1 MRIKT
6 SVFIRLSN
14 ILKPINL
21 IINYISNFIWY
32 NYPFGYRPLGSEND
46 YLKLSQIT
54 KNQKYPEIDIYEK
67 SKGIAI
73 DKGWLDQLALKTQI
87 TIKKSKLCYAHG
99 RLLYTSLSDFLI
111 KKSKELKNEK
121 IFILE
126 TGTARGFSAV
136 CMSKALEDS
145 KKDGLI
151 ITFDVLPHSTKMF
164 WNTIDDITKGPQT
177 RSQLLD
183 DWEYLCKK
191 YILFHQGDT
200 RLELNKIY
208 LKRVHFAFL
217 DGAHTYKDV
226 MFEFNQI
233 KEKQMKGDII
243 VYDDYNEE
251 KFPGIVNA
259 VNKICQ
265 KYNYDKMIIKSSNER
280 GYVIATKN

>member
-1 MRIKT
+1 M
-6 SVFIRLSN
+6 
-14 ILKPINL
+14 
-21 IINYISNFIWY
+21 
-32 NYPFGYRPLGSEND
+32 
-46 YLKLSQIT
+46 
-54 KNQKYPEIDIYEK
+54 
-67 SKGIAI
+67 
-73 DKGWLDQLALKTQI
+73 ALKTQI